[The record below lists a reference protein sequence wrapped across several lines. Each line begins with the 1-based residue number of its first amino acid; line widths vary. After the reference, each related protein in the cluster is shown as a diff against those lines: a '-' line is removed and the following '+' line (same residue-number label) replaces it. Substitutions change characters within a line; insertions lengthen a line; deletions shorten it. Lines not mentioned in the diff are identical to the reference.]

1 MGEGGGGAA
10 AARLPALG
18 PGPGLEGGGSGSVML
33 AEYLVARDETRLAG
47 AGSGAGAG
55 LLLLVRE
62 LRRDMASVLWDASW
76 GAPEV
81 FPQEAPQQE
90 EGAPI
95 LQLEREVL
103 YWICIQYAY

>member
-1 MGEGGGGAA
+1 MG
-10 AARLPALG
+10 
-18 PGPGLEGGGSGSVML
+18 
-33 AEYLVARDETRLAG
+33 
-47 AGSGAGAG
+47 
-55 LLLLVRE
+55 
-62 LRRDMASVLWDASW
+62 

-103 YWICIQYAY
+103 YWICIQYAYYHS